1 MKATRFLLACC
12 ALLLLLSAPAHA
24 HDSGALIVMVAM
36 ASAPILLLIFLPI
49 FAMSGMEGR
58 RWKALGL
65 YMVVLVVAALLQTQS
80 WYNPFSR
87 LFPDPARLRDYM
99 PEFILMPPFDMLL
112 WLALGVLAIY
122 FMLRDRSVPIG
133 LALPPA
139 ANLLWGSIFSVAAI
153 ALWSYVLF
161 DSGVKMWTLTW
172 PEGIKTPFF
181 LAWVFIVPVVM
192 TFIAI
197 RLFRGPAPRDHDEES
212 EAP

>member
-1 MKATRFLLACC
+1 MKAARSLFVCLS
-12 ALLLLLSAPAHA
+12 LLLMSAPAHA
-24 HDSGALIVMVAM
+24 HDSGALMVGVAM

-65 YMVVLVVAALLQTQS
+65 YVIVLVIAALLQTQS
-80 WYNPFSR
+80 WYDPFSR

-122 FMLRDRSVPIG
+122 LVLRDRSVPIG
-133 LALPPA
+133 LALPPV
-139 ANLLWGSIFSVAAI
+139 ANLLRGSIFSVAAI

-161 DSGVKMWTLTW
+161 GSGVKMWMLTW
-172 PEGIKTPFF
+172 PEGIKAPFF
-181 LAWVFIVPVVM
+181 LVWVFIVPVVM
-192 TFIAI
+192 AFIAI
-197 RLFRGPAPRDHDEES
+197 RLFRGPAPRYGDSEGS
-212 EAP
+212 EAR